1 MAAMSELMIADDFA
15 LIREDLKEGLEGEG
29 FSIKASV
36 SSGAE
41 AVRRYEKGMIV
52 LMDIEMESSDSG
64 IKATEAILGKDE
76 NALVIFLT
84 SHDRDDVIMTAMAT
98 GAKDFVVKGSDIKD
112 IAEHI
117 RRVEMG
123 EPQLTQRVQEIL
135 MGEYK
140 RLRHSE
146 KSLLFFIQHLSS
158 LTTAERELI
167 SCFMQGLKV
176 KEIAERRFVEP
187 VTVKSQIRTLLS
199 KTGCSRTKE
208 IVSLIRE
215 LGLER
220 LFP

>member
-1 MAAMSELMIADDFA
+1 MTRLMVADDFSI
-15 LIREDLKEGLEGEG
+15 IRDEIVSRVEEAG
-29 FSIKASV
+29 FAVVSSV

-41 AVRRYEKGMIV
+41 AVESYEPGMIV
-52 LMDIEMESSDSG
+52 LMDIEMESADAG
-64 IKATEAILGKDE
+64 IKATEAILAKDKD
-76 NALVIFLT
+76 ARIIFLT
-84 SHDRDDVIMTAMAT
+84 SHDDDDVIMTAMAT
-98 GAKDFVVKGSDIKD
+98 GAKDFVVKGSDTDDIVLHIKD
-112 IAEHI
+112 
-117 RRVEMG
+117 VENG
-123 EPQLTQRVQEIL
+123 TPQLSQRVHRIL

-158 LTTAERELI
+158 LTAAEKELI
-167 SCFMQGLKV
+167 SCFMHGMKV
-176 KEIAERRFVEP
+176 REIAEKRFVEP

-199 KTGCSRTKE
+199 KTGCSRTKD